1 MEEQERSQ
9 DGEQGEAVF
18 VEWVEEESRR
28 REVRRLEERLEQLEK
43 VQVLGYFLI
52 LFWIIAIFVGYQL
65 RPDWMPAGVAGLV
78 TTFIM
83 FGGAFVVLQVVR
95 LKRETQRRL
104 RIVAGTEEQASVR
117 EEER

>member
-1 MEEQERSQ
+1 MQEQERGKAGTQS
-9 DGEQGEAVF
+9 DAAF
-18 VEWVEEESRR
+18 AEWVEEESRR
-28 REVRRLEERLEQLEK
+28 REMRRLEERLEQLEK
-43 VQVLGYFLI
+43 VQLLSYFLI

-95 LKRETQRRL
+95 LKRETKRRL
-104 RIVAGTEEQASVR
+104 QIVERKEEQASVQ
-117 EEER
+117 EEGG